1 LAINYDELSKKVLAL
16 DSQVRFAG
24 IANSKG
30 ELVAGGHKE
39 SIDGMLSSDE
49 VKMSIHYALQKREL
63 YTNLA
68 YKIGH
73 ETSSITEY
81 EKVAMISVPINS
93 NELFMIS
100 TEPRA
105 DYLKIIDY
113 VYSKLD
119 PQKYI
124 RDEIKAIEDEINEL
138 KNLKETKSKRKPVR
152 KSAAKKKVVKR
163 KPARK
168 SAAKKKVVKR
178 KPARKSA
185 AKKKVVKRKPARKR
199 SLY

>member
-1 LAINYDELSKKVLAL
+1 MTINYDELSKKVLAL

-81 EKVAMISVPINS
+81 EKVTMISVPINS
-93 NELFMIS
+93 NELFMVS

-113 VYSKLD
+113 IHSALDSEKYS
-119 PQKYI
+119 I
-124 RDEIKAIEDEINEL
+124 
-138 KNLKETKSKRKPVR
+138 
-152 KSAAKKKVVKR
+152 
-163 KPARK
+163 
-168 SAAKKKVVKR
+168 
-178 KPARKSA
+178 
-185 AKKKVVKRKPARKR
+185 
-199 SLY
+199 